1 MDTQYKSNTFLQ
13 DQKLRLL
20 KPDLKQNE
28 ENKIKYELIDNLTKA
43 YSLGDMNVY
52 LPNFMELM
60 WKQPKVVSKILL
72 NANNKEMSE
81 HLSYFFC
88 HNFYENILS
97 PNYIEHNLLY
107 LIALMLKEELNDLY
121 KKFPSEPVKCLEL
134 FLNNTPTG
142 ILLEQFQKK
151 NDVQTFFNTI
161 LLNIVKDLE
170 RRSSNREIIFDLNKI
185 ESKFKDKNIISDSRS
200 QSRNIEYNPSFVSFN
215 YMNDFEFFNNY
226 IINMDTNYF
235 NEQINHCKN
244 DKNVKIMEFF
254 LYYLNMVEGEK
265 EKNLY
270 YTNIF
275 ENKNKGNPIDSET
288 LDEYITNFEKTINLI
303 NDLFKNLTDNLYL
316 LPYSIK
322 CICKIIF
329 SIVHKNFKG
338 FNFFHLNAFISKF
351 FFEKLFSP
359 IFQNPALGALINSFI
374 ISTPTLKNLEEISKI
389 ILMYTSGN
397 LFPSN
402 NKETEFYTP
411 FNAYIIAKLQDL
423 FKFYEEIT
431 KVELPLFIE
440 KLINDELDEDYE
452 YDFFKENP
460 AEVVHHLSVCFN
472 VDEIHTLLEVME
484 KNKKKIFNIPKGMEK
499 DDKYKHLINLM
510 KTFEKLQSKVC
521 KESMKKA
528 RNKHEYETVKIP
540 IYHKKKKEI
549 KEYKEVK
556 GRKIIKYYLIYK
568 IVLNKNFSE
577 NINIEQDKKFFN
589 IKETNKQE
597 EIKDDDENIK
607 NKIIKIKNFFSTIL
621 YNYRMLVKTD
631 FEEDKLSNTIDI
643 LKELKKLMR
652 SSNNM
657 LIVNFPSQWYVD
669 SLLDYLV
676 KMPKEYLDNDFE
688 LLINDLQ
695 NDVNK
700 SIKSINFEDLSI
712 LIDKMKFA
720 TRGKNFYENVINLVL
735 DMKMNKNAQNIVE
748 KENLEIEILYKY
760 NDPKKDFKIYKPTQ
774 SAINLQY
781 FDNIL
786 DAPKEKG
793 TRVCNSISEFT
804 RNFPNFIK
812 YKERLKKTDLF
823 DFLKELKVPKQINNF
838 FKIIKESLKSDNTIT
853 DEKELLNMDEKIYDY
868 VMEKLYEKIYPNNL
882 SIEDEN
888 IYEICEKLKD
898 CESTFFITTKKRFIF
913 ESFLPDL
920 TYHLLQIEKE
930 KSVRKKI
937 LNLTKIFECMN
948 NLSNFNGG
956 DKFDLD
962 TQVQILTYVLI
973 KAKPKR
979 IYTNYRYMELFIG
992 NKDEQIEGQ
1001 NLLELR
1007 LVCEHL
1013 LQTYSNNSGQN
1024 TKK

>member
-1 MDTQYKSNTFLQ
+1 MDIQYKSNTFLQ

-20 KPDLKQNE
+20 KPDLKPNE
-28 ENKIKYELIDNLTKA
+28 ENKIKYELIDNLNKA
-43 YSLGDMNVY
+43 DSLGNMNIY

-107 LIALMLKEELNDLY
+107 LITLMLKEELNDIY

-161 LLNIVKDLE
+161 LLDIIKDLE
-170 RRSSNREIIFDLNKI
+170 RSSSNREIIFDLNKI
-185 ESKFKDKNIISDSRS
+185 EAKIKDKKVISDSRS
-200 QSRNIEYNPSFVSFN
+200 QSRNIDYNPSFSSVN
-215 YMNDFEFFNNY
+215 YMNDSEFFNNY
-226 IINMDTNYF
+226 TINMDTKYF
-235 NEQINHCKN
+235 NDKINDCKH
-244 DKNVKIMEFF
+244 DRNVKIMEYF
-254 LYYLNMVEGEK
+254 LYYLNMIESEK
-265 EKNLY
+265 KKILY
-270 YTNIF
+270 NSNIF
-275 ENKNKGNPIDSET
+275 DDKNKGNPIESEA

-303 NDLFKNLTDNLYL
+303 NDLFKNLTDSLYL

-329 SIVHKNFKG
+329 SIVHRNFKG
-338 FNFFHLNAFISKF
+338 FNYFHLNAFVSKF
-351 FFEKLFSP
+351 FFEKLFNP

-389 ILMYTSGN
+389 ILMFTSGK

-411 FNAYIIAKLQDL
+411 FNAFIISKLQGL

-460 AEVVHHLSVCFN
+460 DEVVHHLSVCFN
-472 VDEIHTLLEVME
+472 VDELHTLLEAME

-499 DDKYKHLINLM
+499 DDKYKELNKLII
-510 KTFEKLQSKVC
+510 TFEKLQGKTC
-521 KESMKKA
+521 KDSMKKA

-556 GRKIIKYYLIYK
+556 GRKIVKYYLICK

-577 NINIEQDKKFFN
+577 HINIEQDKKFFN
-589 IKETNKQE
+589 IKELNKPE
-597 EIKDDDENIK
+597 EIKNGDENTQ

-676 KMPKEYLDNDFE
+676 KLPKEYLDNDFE
-688 LLINDLQ
+688 FLINDLQ

-700 SIKSINFEDLSI
+700 SIKSLNFEDLSI

-760 NDPKKDFKIYKPTQ
+760 NDTKKDFRIYKPTQ

-812 YKERLKKTDLF
+812 YKERLKKSDLF

-838 FKIIKESLKSDNTIT
+838 FKIIKDTLKNDNSIT

-868 VMEKLYEKIYPNNL
+868 VMEKLYEKIYPNH
-882 SIEDEN
+882 SSKEDEK
-888 IYEICEKLKD
+888 ICEICKKLKD
-898 CESTFFITTKKRFIF
+898 NESSFFIKTKKKYIF

-937 LNLTKIFECMN
+937 LNLKAIFEGMN

-962 TQVQILTYVLI
+962 TQVQILTYVLV
-973 KAKPKR
+973 KAKPKG

-992 NKDEQIEGQ
+992 NKNEQIEGQ
-1001 NLLELR
+1001 NLLELK

-1013 LQTYSNNSGQN
+1013 LQTYSNNSDQSI
-1024 TKK
+1024 KK